1 MCSKFVV
8 SSAVACRRPATD
20 ARIWSASGAAA
31 VTCSWSSLGQRAI
44 GQLALERR
52 SAGVAGQRRCEHV
65 VMALEHRQDELPR
78 PPRVHEAVQADQR
91 RATAATVRSGEGRA
105 HGAGDYPHVDVT
117 ATSSSRSPVGV
128 VAASTLRPQEIIP
141 FARLAEELGFGEAWF
156 GEDYF
161 WVAGISAAAAAL
173 TATSAI
179 PIGIGIVSAM
189 VRHPAVLALEI
200 ATIDAMHP
208 SRLRPAIGL
217 GNPGWIEQMGRVP
230 GSQLAAMR
238 ETVSSVIDLLGG
250 ATLDV
255 AGREYSFTD
264 VRLEYPPADRLP
276 VYMGAVGPKMHTLA
290 GEIADATLS
299 GVLSSPPYIATV
311 RELTAAGRAKRTTD
325 GHDPAT
331 HRRATGAP
339 STHRLS
345 TYAIYSVDRDGA
357 RAKQDLRELV
367 AFYLATLRGKSA
379 ITDALGYGAELLD
392 MHQRGGEDPAATI
405 RREMPDAW
413 LETLGVGGEPDEC
426 AAKIQALLDAGCDS
440 VILNAVPAEQTEAQ
454 LRLTA
459 AEVLT
464 RVVPRSP

>member
-1 MCSKFVV
+1 
-8 SSAVACRRPATD
+8 
-20 ARIWSASGAAA
+20 
-31 VTCSWSSLGQRAI
+31 
-44 GQLALERR
+44 
-52 SAGVAGQRRCEHV
+52 
-65 VMALEHRQDELPR
+65 
-78 PPRVHEAVQADQR
+78 
-91 RATAATVRSGEGRA
+91 
-105 HGAGDYPHVDVT
+105 
-117 ATSSSRSPVGV
+117 
-128 VAASTLRPQEIIP
+128 
-141 FARLAEELGFGEAWF
+141 
-156 GEDYF
+156 
-161 WVAGISAAAAAL
+161 
-173 TATSAI
+173 
-179 PIGIGIVSAM
+179 M

-208 SRLRPAIGL
+208 GRLRPAIGL

-238 ETVSSVIDLLGG
+238 ETLSSVIALLGG
-250 ATLDV
+250 RTLDV

-264 VRLEYPPADRLP
+264 VSLEYPPAERLP

-311 RELTAAGRAKRTTD
+311 CDLLAAGRAKRPPREQD
-325 GHDPAT
+325 A
-331 HRRATGAP
+331 
-339 STHRLS
+339 SSHRLS
-345 TYAIYSVDRDGA
+345 TYAIYSVDHDA
-357 RAKQDLRELV
+357 RKAKADLRELV
-367 AFYLATLRGKSA
+367 SFYLATLRGRSA
-379 ITDALGYGAELLD
+379 ITDALGYGDELLD

-440 VILNAVPAEQTEAQ
+440 VILNAVPAEQTDAQ

-464 RVVPRSP
+464 RVVPRSPQ

>member
-1 MCSKFVV
+1 V
-8 SSAVACRRPATD
+8 SPALPTRRPGPSPASQS
-20 ARIWSASGAAA
+20 ARA
-31 VTCSWSSLGQRAI
+31 
-44 GQLALERR
+44 
-52 SAGVAGQRRCEHV
+52 
-65 VMALEHRQDELPR
+65 
-78 PPRVHEAVQADQR
+78 
-91 RATAATVRSGEGRA
+91 
-105 HGAGDYPHVDVT
+105 
-117 ATSSSRSPVGV
+117 SPVGV

-161 WVAGISAAAAAL
+161 WVAGVSAAAAAL

-208 SRLRPAIGL
+208 GRLRPAIGL

-238 ETVSSVIDLLGG
+238 ETLSSVIELLGG

-255 AGREYSFTD
+255 AGREYSFAD

-276 VYMGAVGPKMHTLA
+276 VYMGAVGPKMHMLA
-290 GEIADATLS
+290 GEVADATLS
-299 GVLSSPPYIATV
+299 GVLSSPPYITMV
-311 RELTAAGRAKRTTD
+311 RELLAAGRA
-325 GHDPAT
+325 
-331 HRRATGAP
+331 RRAGAAERDA
-339 STHRLS
+339 SSHRLS

-357 RAKQDLRELV
+357 KAKQDLRELV

-379 ITDALGYGAELLD
+379 ITDALGYGDELLD
-392 MHQRGGEDPAATI
+392 MHQRGGADPAATI
-405 RREMPDAW
+405 RRELPDAW

-426 AAKIQALLDAGCDS
+426 AEKIQALLDAGCDS
-440 VILNAVPAEQTEAQ
+440 VILNAVPAEQTAAQ
-454 LRLTA
+454 LRMTA

-464 RVVPRSP
+464 RVVPRGDR